1 MQGVE
6 FSQPNQNCVVRCKR
20 KQGEPKF
27 TLCTVWLSNIL
38 KWIYGPAEPQDATA
52 DWPHAHRLL
61 EPPWRG
67 LSWRVLGRQERGAEV
82 EGGDLA

>member
-6 FSQPNQNCVVRCKR
+6 FSQQNLSFPAVRWKA
-20 KQGEPKF
+20 KKKGNDYV

-38 KWIYGPAEPQDATA
+38 KWIYGPGRAAGG